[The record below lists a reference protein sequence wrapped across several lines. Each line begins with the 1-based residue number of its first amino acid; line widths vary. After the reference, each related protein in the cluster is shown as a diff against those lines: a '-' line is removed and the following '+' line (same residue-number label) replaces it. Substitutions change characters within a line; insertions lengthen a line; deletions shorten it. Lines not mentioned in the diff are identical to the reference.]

1 MLSKSREE
9 QIKKC
14 FEETLIEFHC
24 LKHNFNLLI
33 ETCQK
38 LNRNTDNDD
47 KNDSEGDKNFVFGE
61 KKQQNLIS
69 LLSWTTSQV
78 SQISLVTLA
87 AFLQFLEIL
96 STVTFIFFIFCTQIN
111 QTSKSLFPRPKSSTF
126 SFGLFN

>member
-9 QIKKC
+9 QVKKC
-14 FEETLIEFHC
+14 FEETLIEFHY

-38 LNRNTDNDD
+38 LNKNTDNDD
-47 KNDSEGDKNFVFGE
+47 NNDSEEDKNFVFGE
-61 KKQQNLIS
+61 KKKNLIS

-87 AFLQFLEIL
+87 AFSQFLEIL
-96 STVTFIFFIFCTQIN
+96 STVTFIFFTFYTQIN
-111 QTSKSLFPRPKSSTF
+111 QTSKSLSPRPKSSTF